1 MNIKYMLQLH
11 DLKQQGLTLSK
22 SDAMELHSPIN
33 EIAQRG
39 GDKETVFTGTGEDL
53 TPKEDPLKAYY
64 AEIRQSNSELLKE
77 NFDLKKENDLLRA
90 KPFFETGKKIEIE
103 IEHIPDTENTD
114 IEAKPPVVKVDKPV
128 KPTKV
133 KVSKRST
140 K

>member
-39 GDKETVFTGTGEDL
+39 GDKETVFTGNGEDL

-64 AEIRQSNSELLKE
+64 TEIRQRNSELLKE
-77 NFDLKKENDLLRA
+77 NFDLKKENDLLKA
-90 KPFFETGKKIEIE
+90 KPSFETGKKIEIE
-103 IEHIPDTENTD
+103 YISDTANIES
-114 IEAKPPVVKVDKPV
+114 KVKSPVVKVDKPV

-133 KVSKRST
+133 KVSKKTT